1 MKQKSTPNLKK
12 KASTPAPEPPKSPPP
27 ANPQPRNR
35 GPPSILIDKTRPRK
49 RSTSESA
56 PKPPKLPKPLRLPL
70 SPGTP
75 SNPRDVSG
83 PRFMS
88 MSQAD
93 TIKPTEYRPRPKRG
107 PLKMPTIMGVTASRL
122 LPPRP
127 VEVKRESRPTRI
139 MKALKDPYAYAMRM
153 KWKGS
158 AKEFL
163 RMRMIKR
170 LNGCMRALHEKPPV
184 PIQEEDKP
192 LQIEVRLTFS
202 FV

>member
-1 MKQKSTPNLKK
+1 
-12 KASTPAPEPPKSPPP
+12 
-27 ANPQPRNR
+27 
-35 GPPSILIDKTRPRK
+35 
-49 RSTSESA
+49 
-56 PKPPKLPKPLRLPL
+56 
-70 SPGTP
+70 
-75 SNPRDVSG
+75 
-83 PRFMS
+83 
-88 MSQAD
+88 
-93 TIKPTEYRPRPKRG
+93 
-107 PLKMPTIMGVTASRL
+107 MPTIMGVTASRL

-192 LQIEVRLTFS
+192 LQIEVRSMFIFRLS
-202 FV
+202 FD